1 MVQAN
6 PNDPD
11 EFVERP
17 NSSSPF
23 AHLEDEVKGKL
34 ANAQSDFQTYTKN
47 DQELTRKDTV
57 EVCLDILKRIKE
69 AASIL
74 NEQPEDVREKLYYLT
89 FNATVLIFKICTALR
104 VSGYAKQAT
113 HFLAF
118 NILCLDN
125 NLILTTVKYLDWRV
139 LNYVE
144 AGRAY
149 ADMGAYKA
157 ALKVSEYGINKVN
170 YAKKVEE

>member
-1 MVQAN
+1 M
-6 PNDPD
+6 
-11 EFVERP
+11 
-17 NSSSPF
+17 
-23 AHLEDEVKGKL
+23 
-34 ANAQSDFQTYTKN
+34 
-47 DQELTRKDTV
+47 
-57 EVCLDILKRIKE
+57 DILKRIKE
-69 AASIL
+69 LASEI
-74 NEQPEDVREKLYYLT
+74 NKQPEDVRERLYYLT
-89 FNATVLIFKICTALR
+89 FNATVLIFKVCCSLR
-104 VSGYAKQAT
+104 AAGYAKEAT

-118 NILCLDN
+118 NMLCLDN